1 MLNFR
6 LPILFLFL
14 ILSILCDENN
24 ILDEVK
30 REQNYIEV
38 YYVGCSKIKKNN
50 LTAKDCAIATL
61 EWDFK
66 CCYVAFNDITECR
79 YLKDDK
85 KWIKNYKAALNAD
98 NVDIRCSSFIIKFR
112 LFVIFMFLIIF

>member
-6 LPILFLFL
+6 LPLLFLFL
-14 ILSILCDENN
+14 ILSVLCDENN

-30 REQNYIEV
+30 REQNYIET
-38 YYVGCSKIKKNN
+38 YYIGCSKIKGNV
-50 LTAKDCAIATL
+50 TPKDCAIATL

-66 CCYVAFNDITECR
+66 CCYVAFGDTKECR

-85 KWIKNYKAALNAD
+85 KWIKKYKAALNAD
-98 NVDIRCSSFIIKFR
+98 DADIRCSSFIIKFR
-112 LFVIFMFLIIF
+112 LFFIFTFLIIF

>member
-1 MLNFR
+1 MSNTKIIFLLINI
-6 LPILFLFL
+6 ILTF
-14 ILSILCDENN
+14 CDDNTTN
-24 ILDEVK
+24 ILTEVADEK
-30 REQNYIEV
+30 KYIETF
-38 YYVGCSKIKKNN
+38 YKGCQRIANVTSKN
-50 LTAKDCAIATL
+50 CAIATL

-98 NVDIRCSSFIIKFR
+98 NVEIRCSSFIIKFR